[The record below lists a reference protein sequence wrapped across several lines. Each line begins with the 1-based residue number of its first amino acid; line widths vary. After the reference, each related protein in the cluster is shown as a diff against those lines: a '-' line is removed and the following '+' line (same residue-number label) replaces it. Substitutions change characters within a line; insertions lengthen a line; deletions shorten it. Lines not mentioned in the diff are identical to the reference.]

1 MMLAIVII
9 AVLIMSAAFHEVAHG
24 LSAYWQ
30 GDTTAKDAG
39 RLTLNPIKHL
49 DPIGSVVLP
58 LIFLLSK
65 SNFFFAWAKP
75 VPYNPFRLR
84 DAKYGGLK
92 VALAGPASNFLLA
105 LVFGFVC
112 RFMPMSLVAKYGLVN
127 AFFSGSGGLIGGDYS
142 QLMALMSGSMS
153 ASIFV
158 LSFIICLINLSL
170 MIFNLIPLPPLDG
183 SKVLFPFLPRKLQ
196 ELYLRLEFSPFGFI
210 IVLGLLYAGLFDIF
224 FSLIPVLFSAITGIR

>member
-1 MMLAIVII
+1 MLAIVII
-9 AVLIMSAAFHEVAHG
+9 AVLIMSAAIHEVAHG

-58 LIFLLSK
+58 LIFVLTK
-65 SNFFFAWAKP
+65 ANFFFAWAKP
-75 VPYNPFRLR
+75 VPYNPYRLR
-84 DAKYGGLK
+84 DVKYGGLK
-92 VALAGPASNFLLA
+92 VALAGPAANLLLA
-105 LVFGFVC
+105 LVFGLVC
-112 RFMPMSLVAKYGLVN
+112 RFMPMGLESKINLIN
-127 AFFSGSGGLIGGDYS
+127 AFFNGSGGLIGGDYS
-142 QLMALMSGSMS
+142 QIMILMSGSMM

-196 ELYLRLEFSPFGFI
+196 ELFMRLEYSPFGFI
-210 IVLGLLYAGLFDIF
+210 LVFILLYAGLFNVFFTLIPML
-224 FSLIPVLFSAITGIR
+224 FSLITGIA